1 MSKKS
6 DCPRA
11 GEGTNNADIAI
22 VDFYKAPA
30 IMPPSTTMFCPVM

>member
-1 MSKKS
+1 MPNVP
-6 DCPRA
+6 DGPRA

-30 IMPPSTTMFCPVM
+30 IIPPSTTMF